1 LDLKF
6 NYKFG
11 NPDINYYIQVMIT
24 TIITLSILLLIAIA
38 AIIYCM
44 RHIAFINDELDAIS
58 EEQHDMTNNIIEIYT
73 SLNKIQNFQ
82 IDQHNFNKE
91 VASGFQQIADREL
104 IRQLQDID
112 PTKIGRA

>member
-1 LDLKF
+1 
-6 NYKFG
+6 
-11 NPDINYYIQVMIT
+11 MIT
-24 TIITLSILLLIAIA
+24 TVITLLVLLLLIAMT
-38 AIIYCM
+38 AIVYCM
-44 RHIAFINDELDAIS
+44 VHISLINKELDSIS